1 MSARPQRPAT
11 LTFCQ
16 AVLALQSL
24 AAFFAVLALWGLS
37 RAGETDIPAGLL
49 WGGGL
54 GLVVLLGYAVGQQR
68 KRWGRWLGWALQVPM
83 LLGGFID
90 STIAVIGATFLVTW
104 IIGLRLGA
112 RIDRER
118 AQRAAAEDAEAPAG
132 DVADGAAD
140 PATAEGDQA

>member
-24 AAFFAVLALWGLS
+24 AAFFAVLVLWGLD
-37 RAGETDIPAGLL
+37 RAGEIDIPGGLL

-83 LLGGFID
+83 LLGGFIEP
-90 STIAVIGATFLVTW
+90 TIAIIGGTFLVTW
-104 IIGLRLGA
+104 IIGLRLGS

-118 AQRAAAEDAEAPAG
+118 AERAAAEEAAET
-132 DVADGAAD
+132 ADGAVGEDAAGGE
-140 PATAEGDQA
+140 PA